1 MAPGHLYA
9 GNRVRTAGPI
19 KLRSD
24 MVWTENLT
32 QSQKRLTWLLA
43 GHKLWQYGYERWP
56 AQSAISQ
63 TSKTSSSLD
72 IEQEKAAA

>member
-24 MVWTENLT
+24 MAWAEKLT
-32 QSQKRLTWLLA
+32 PNQKRLTWLFA
-43 GHKLWQYGYERWP
+43 GHKLRQYGYDRQLTSALVKDADDAQFSGP
-56 AQSAISQ
+56 AS
-63 TSKTSSSLD
+63 
-72 IEQEKAAA
+72 KAA

>member
-24 MVWTENLT
+24 MAWAEKLT
-32 QSQKRLTWLLA
+32 PAQKRLTWLLA
-43 GHKLWQYGYERWP
+43 GHKLRHYGYELKP
-56 AQSAISQ
+56 EHPLPECSQSE
-63 TSKTSSSLD
+63 TKSKRTV
-72 IEQEKAAA
+72 A